1 MSEQEE
7 RAEQLG
13 FDLPAMNEPEAGQSY
28 VLDMDHVNVFRM
40 SDLPNKQ
47 RDLVHRHK
55 LWLDSLV
62 KEYPL
67 PSTPYKIGVYIRYY
81 NQTKYSNYLS
91 YHKKQFRD
99 TIALCPLWTLI
110 DFYVDNG
117 IAAPNM
123 ENAHDWCRL
132 LNDCFSGKVD
142 LIITQKVSNVSRR
155 PDMISMTARILAAQK
170 HPVGIYFISENLF
183 TLSSYYIYDLH
194 ETDFLPDG
202 WQIPPDDEDEALM
215 LPGGSE
221 DESVSE

>member
-1 MSEQEE
+1 MSAQEE

-13 FDLPAMNEPEAGQSY
+13 IDLPALNDPDAGQDII
-28 VLDMDHVNVFRM
+28 LDMDHVNVFRM
-40 SDLPNKQ
+40 NDLPNRQ
-47 RDLVHRHK
+47 RDKVRRHK
-55 LWLDSLV
+55 LWLDTIE
-62 KEYPL
+62 KEHPI
-67 PSTPYKIGVYIRYY
+67 PSTPYRIGVYIRYY

-91 YHKKQFRD
+91 YHKKQFKD
-99 TIALCPLWTLI
+99 TIALCPQWTLV

-155 PDMISMTARILAAQK
+155 PDMIAMTARILAAQK

-183 TLSSYYIYDLH
+183 TLSSYYMRDLH
-194 ETDFLPDG
+194 ETSFLPDG
-202 WQIPPDDEDEALM
+202 WELLPDDEEETYM
-215 LPGGSE
+215 LSGGSE
-221 DESVSE
+221 NESD